1 MTGAVPT
8 TWTACYTV
16 QAQKTC
22 PPDMGRDAGANGA
35 GMGAV
40 HNRYVAHGRV
50 VGQDRSRE
58 AGQNAAIP
66 VTARPRINAW
76 TSCVPS

>member
-22 PPDMGRDAGANGA
+22 PPDMGRDASANGT

-40 HNRYVAHGRV
+40 HNRYVAQDRV
-50 VGQDRSRE
+50 VGQDRSRVR
-58 AGQNAAIP
+58 GQNAAIP
-66 VTARPRINAW
+66 VIARPRISAW

>member
-22 PPDMGRDAGANGA
+22 QPDMGRDAGANGA
-35 GMGAV
+35 DRGAV

-66 VTARPRINAW
+66 VTARPRISAW